1 MLTAK
6 GWSRKFDDPIVLPG
20 GRQLTTLRDAGT
32 YHRGPFIPPRAINSG
47 SVLGF
52 PIRSYAMVGS
62 GAMVGTVRI

>member
-32 YHRGPFIPPRAINSG
+32 YHRGPFIPPRATNSG
-47 SVLGF
+47 SVLGL
-52 PIRSYAMVGS
+52 VGS